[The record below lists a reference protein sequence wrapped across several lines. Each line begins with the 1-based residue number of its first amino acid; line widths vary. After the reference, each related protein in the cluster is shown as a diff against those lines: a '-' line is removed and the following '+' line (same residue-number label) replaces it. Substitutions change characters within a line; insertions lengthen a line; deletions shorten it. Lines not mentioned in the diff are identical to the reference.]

1 VDDGYETGVAIPDG
15 PENPNQPTERH
26 YTRRVST
33 AALEERRPGAEEA
46 PRPPAGDLSHLG
58 DERKIG
64 RLVMRMAWPAI
75 LENAL
80 HTLLGIVDTILVARL
95 GNEAV
100 AGVGAGAQWLFLF
113 FSLVFGLSTGAVVLI
128 ARAIGAA
135 DSVAA
140 NRAMRQA
147 LLFGVGAGLLF
158 TLFGVV
164 GADAAMAVLG
174 ATDEVARIGAS
185 YLRIIAFGGVLTS
198 IALVFGSVLRAA
210 GDTRTPM
217 LATAVANCVNAV
229 VAYLLIFGHLGLPA
243 LGADGSAWGM
253 NAARVVALV
262 ILVAVLARGRGALK
276 LDLKGWRP
284 DPAIL
289 GRIARFGSP
298 TALEQVILM
307 TSFMAFS
314 MIAIQLGTVAFATQ
328 RITFNA
334 ITISFLPAFGFAMAA
349 TTLTGQAL
357 GAGRPDL
364 AERTAWVAVRLAGLW
379 MGAMAL
385 VYFFAAEP
393 LLRVFTSDPEVL
405 AVGVP
410 ALQVIALATPTW
422 SVGMVLSGA
431 LRGAGDTRFPLL
443 VTTITGWA
451 IRVPVGFACGLLL
464 GLGLPGVYAG
474 TLGDALVGSALIVW
488 RYRRGKWREIKV

>member
-1 VDDGYETGVAIPDG
+1 M
-15 PENPNQPTERH
+15 
-26 YTRRVST
+26 ST
-33 AALEERRPGAEEA
+33 AALEERPSGAEET
-46 PRPPAGDLSHLG
+46 PQPPIGDLSHLG
-58 DERKIG
+58 DERQIG

-80 HTLLGIVDTILVARL
+80 QTLLGIVDTIMVARL

-100 AGVGAGAQWLFLF
+100 AGVGAGTQWLFLF
-113 FSLVFGLSTGAVVLI
+113 FSIVFGLSTGSVVLV
-128 ARAIGAA
+128 ARAIGAG
-135 DSVAA
+135 DPMAA
-140 NRAMRQA
+140 NRAMRQSV
-147 LLFGVGAGLLF
+147 LFGVAAGLLF
-158 TLFGVV
+158 TLFGLI
-164 GADAAMAVLG
+164 AAESAMGLLG
-174 ATDEVARIGAS
+174 ASGEVARIGAS
-185 YLRIIAFGGVLTS
+185 YLRIIALGGVLTAT
-198 IALVFGSVLRAA
+198 ALVLSAVLRAA

-217 LATAVANCVNAV
+217 LATAVANVINAV
-229 VAYLLIFGHLGLPA
+229 VAYGLIFGQLGLPT
-243 LGADGSAWGM
+243 LGPDGSAWGL
-253 NAARVVALV
+253 NAARVVAFV
-262 ILVAVLARGRGALK
+262 MLVAVLARGRGSLK
-276 LDLKGWRP
+276 LDLRGWLP

-289 GRIARFGSP
+289 GRIARFGAP
-298 TALEQVILM
+298 TAFEQVILM

-334 ITISFLPAFGFAMAA
+334 ITISFLPAFGFAIAA

-364 AERTAWVAVRLAGLW
+364 AERSAWVAVRLAALW
-379 MGAMAL
+379 MGGMAL
-385 VYFFAAEP
+385 VYFFAGEP
-393 LLRVFTSDPEVL
+393 LLRVFTSDPAVL

-431 LRGAGDTRFPLL
+431 LRGAGDTRFPLIT
-443 VTTITGWA
+443 TTITGWA
-451 IRVPVGFACGLLL
+451 IRVPIGFVCGLTL

-474 TLGDALVGSALIVW
+474 TLGDALVGSALVVW